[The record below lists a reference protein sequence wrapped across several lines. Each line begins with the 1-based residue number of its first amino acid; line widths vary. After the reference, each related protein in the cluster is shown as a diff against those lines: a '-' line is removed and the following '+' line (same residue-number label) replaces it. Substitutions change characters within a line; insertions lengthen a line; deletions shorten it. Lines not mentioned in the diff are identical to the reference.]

1 MISANAYKRQLT
13 LGLGF
18 SAVQTKIKLEHVIS
32 FSDAIFAFSIT
43 FMALSIQLPSL
54 PENLTQTQV
63 IQSLV
68 GELELRFAIYVIS
81 FFVIGLYWISY
92 HQIFNHIVGSHAII
106 VWLNLVFLF
115 FITII
120 PFAVD
125 LQVDYGF
132 YQVIF
137 IVYALVLTLAGS
149 SLTLIWLHARK
160 NRLVD
165 KSLNHTEIQNIL
177 VESILTPS
185 VFAISILVSIIDIQI
200 AYYFWIAIIP
210 AKIILRRKF
219 TNQT

>member
-1 MISANAYKRQLT
+1 MR
-13 LGLGF
+13 
-18 SAVQTKIKLEHVIS
+18 TKIKLEHVVS

-43 FMALSIQLPSL
+43 FMAVLIEIPDLPANLS
-54 PENLTQTQV
+54 QTEV

-68 GELELRFAIYVIS
+68 EDLGPRFAIYVIS

-92 HQIFNHIVGSHAII
+92 HQIFNHIEGSHGVI

-137 IVYALVLTLAGS
+137 ILYALVLTFGGLT
-149 SLTLIWLHARK
+149 LTLIWLHARK
-160 NRLVD
+160 NRLIDNTV
-165 KSLNHTEIQNIL
+165 SRTEIQNVL
-177 VESILTPS
+177 LESILLPS
-185 VFAISILVSIIDIQI
+185 VFVISILISIVNLQL
-200 AYYFWIAIIP
+200 AYYFWMVIVP
-210 AKIILRRKF
+210 AKIIIRKRYP
-219 TNQT
+219 

>member
-1 MISANAYKRQLT
+1 
-13 LGLGF
+13 
-18 SAVQTKIKLEHVIS
+18 VQTKIRLEHVIS

-68 GELELRFAIYVIS
+68 GELGLRFAIYVIS